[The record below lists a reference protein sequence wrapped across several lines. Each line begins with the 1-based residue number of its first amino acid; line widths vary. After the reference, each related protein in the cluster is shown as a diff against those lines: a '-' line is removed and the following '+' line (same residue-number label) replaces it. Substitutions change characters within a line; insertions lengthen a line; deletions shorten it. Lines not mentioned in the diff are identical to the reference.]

1 MKDMEKTEVRED
13 IGFNLNW
20 TGEAK
25 IAEMKQDLEALER
38 IGATH
43 IEIEAYDN
51 YGSPSLSIKVCKY
64 RMETEKEFLSR
75 KLRFLEKKER
85 TKQMELEQL
94 EKLKA
99 KYGL

>member
-51 YGSPSLSIKVCKY
+51 YGSPSLSIQVFKY
-64 RMETEKEFLSR
+64 RMETDDEFAERALIIQR
-75 KLRFLEKKER
+75 TKER
-85 TKQMELEQL
+85 TKQMELGQL